1 MRPALQPPP
10 DELSELRQRVAALA
24 RELED
29 VRSRLDELRAETA
42 PPGPAA
48 AAPAGALAPG
58 PTSAGDL
65 LPLLGRAFL
74 VLGGAFLVRAFTEA
88 GTVSPGVGVAGGFA
102 YALAFVLWAQHGARR
117 GRPRQGLADGVA
129 AALIVFP
136 LLWESAGRFGVFGGA
151 AAAAALAV
159 SSHALLA
166 AALRSAMPALAWV
179 AALGAVVT
187 AFALVSATHALVP
200 VTLAVLLLA
209 LTTRAVARAR
219 AWAGLGWP
227 ALAGAALLVCVGVL
241 LTTGARGLPDA
252 FASLRPAHV
261 IALALG
267 LPGAV
272 ALASAV
278 PRHDR
283 SHTPLS
289 GVVQVAAAVAVGYA
303 GALRVAWA
311 NDLAQEPLAAF
322 GVAAAAAALVWGES
336 RRRRQPVHADASTLV
351 SLAVGLYAS
360 ALLLGPAGRAIAW
373 SAAGAA
379 LCATFRSPVLGW
391 TGAALLALAAVQAG
405 VVTGVLRG
413 LGGGVPV
420 QGVAALGLAAVVL
433 AATLCARWAL
443 ARGGEAGGRLR
454 DALAVL
460 ALAPIALL
468 ALAAASSAVAGGA
481 ARRSASA
488 TAVLAV
494 TALVLAALVRAG
506 RPFGP
511 RWVAYAALGAGGL
524 KLVLS
529 DLRQGTPVTLFVA
542 FGLYGMALIL
552 TSRMMRRP
560 AAGHPAAQPPLPS
573 GS

>member
-1 MRPALQPPP
+1 MRPARQPRP
-10 DELSELRQRVAALA
+10 DEVGELRRRVDALA
-24 RELED
+24 RELDD
-29 VRSRLDELRAETA
+29 VRLRLDELTMENAA
-42 PPGPAA
+42 PPGPVAA
-48 AAPAGALAPG
+48 AAPAAAIAPAPVAG
-58 PTSAGDL
+58 GDL

-88 GTVSPGVGVAGGFA
+88 GTVSPGVGVACGFA
-102 YALAFVLWAQHGARR
+102 YALAFVVWAQHGARR

-136 LLWESAGRFGVFGGA
+136 LLWESASRFGVLGGA
-151 AAAAALAV
+151 ASAAALAV
-159 SSHALLA
+159 SSHVLLA
-166 AALRSAMPALAWV
+166 AALVSGMPALAWV

-187 AFALVSATHALVP
+187 ASALVSATHALVP

-209 LTTRAVARAR
+209 LTTRALARAR

-227 ALAGAALLVCVGVL
+227 ALAGAALLVSVGVL
-241 LTTGARGLPDA
+241 LATGARGIPPA

-267 LPGAV
+267 LPVAV

-311 NDLAQEPLAAF
+311 NGLAQEPLAVF
-322 GVAAAAAALVWGES
+322 GVAGAAAALAWGES
-336 RRRRQPVHADASTLV
+336 RRRSRPVHADASALV
-351 SLAVGLYAS
+351 ALAVGLYAS

-391 TGAALLALAAVQAG
+391 TGAAVLALAALQAG

-413 LGGGVPV
+413 LGGAVPV
-420 QGVAALGLAAVVL
+420 EGVAALALAAVVL
-433 AATLCARWAL
+433 AATLCARWVL
-443 ARGGEAGGRLR
+443 RRGGEACGPLR

-468 ALAAASSAVAGGA
+468 VLAAASSAVAGGA
-481 ARRSASA
+481 ARRAAAA
-488 TAVLAV
+488 TAVLAA
-494 TALVLAALVRAG
+494 TAFVLAALVRAG

-511 RWVAYAALGAGGL
+511 RWIAYAALAAGGL

-542 FGLYGMALIL
+542 FALYGTALIL

-560 AAGHPAAQPPLPS
+560 AAPRSP
-573 GS
+573 